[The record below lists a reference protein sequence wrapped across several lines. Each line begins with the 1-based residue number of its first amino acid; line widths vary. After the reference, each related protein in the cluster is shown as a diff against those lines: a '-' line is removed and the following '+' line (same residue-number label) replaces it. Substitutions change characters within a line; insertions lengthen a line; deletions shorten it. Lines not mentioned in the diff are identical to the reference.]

1 MKFSWKL
8 LDYVLLGIAF
18 NSAVCLFL
26 LPSLSSSISRDGRVL
41 EDNSSSKVEV
51 ISRESTRYSWNFES
65 INSN

>member
-26 LPSLSSSISRDGRVL
+26 PPSLSSSISRDGRVL

>member
-26 LPSLSSSISRDGRVL
+26 PPSLSSSISRDGRVL
-41 EDNSSSKVEV
+41 EELIRLRKSKLF
-51 ISRESTRYSWNFES
+51 REKVRDIVGILNV
-65 INSN
+65 

>member
-18 NSAVCLFL
+18 NNAVCLFL

-41 EDNSSSKVEV
+41 EELIRLRKSKLF
-51 ISRESTRYSWNFES
+51 REKVRDIVGILNL
-65 INSN
+65 

>member
-26 LPSLSSSISRDGRVL
+26 PLSFPLFREMEEFSKITRLRKSKLFREKVRDIVGILNV
-41 EDNSSSKVEV
+41 
-51 ISRESTRYSWNFES
+51 
-65 INSN
+65 

>member
-26 LPSLSSSISRDGRVL
+26 SLFLFLYFERWKSPRRI
-41 EDNSSSKVEV
+41 NSSSKVEV

>member
-51 ISRESTRYSWNFES
+51 ISRESTRYRWNFES

>member
-26 LPSLSSSISRDGRVL
+26 SLFLYFERWKSPRRI
-41 EDNSSSKVEV
+41 NSSSKVEV
-51 ISRESTRYSWNFES
+51 REKVRDIVGILNL
-65 INSN
+65 

>member
-26 LPSLSSSISRDGRVL
+26 SLSLPLFREMEEFSKITRLRKSKLFREKVRDIVGILNV
-41 EDNSSSKVEV
+41 
-51 ISRESTRYSWNFES
+51 
-65 INSN
+65 

>member
-18 NSAVCLFL
+18 NSAICLFL

-41 EDNSSSKVEV
+41 EELIRLRKSKLF
-51 ISRESTRYSWNFES
+51 REKVRDIVGILNL
-65 INSN
+65 